1 MFLRGLLLFVL
12 SFSFAYGELKSRFF
26 DAPSFDRVTQAAV
39 SATNTYH
46 FRIPFVLGVLAF
58 AFDGRISD
66 AATRH
71 TPLFGSQENAEQWSD
86 ALVIGLVPM
95 MIYSAFQ
102 SDLPNKDEPVYLTRA
117 KFIGFQSLIILA
129 DFAIVTSIK
138 NSSKRVRPDQSD
150 DLSFPSGHSSVS
162 SGMSRTVFNNIN
174 NSRHENTTFGR
185 IIQGTAFT
193 SSILAAWGRVE
204 AKKHHLSDVLLGNAF
219 GAFISDF
226 LYATFLEEPTKIETA
241 FFINGHQQSM
251 KLSYSF

>member
-1 MFLRGLLLFVL
+1 MILRGLILFVL

-26 DAPSFDRVTQAAV
+26 DAPSYDRVSQAAV
-39 SATNTYH
+39 SATSTYH
-46 FRIPFVLGVLAF
+46 FRIPLVLGVLAL

-66 AATRH
+66 SAARH
-71 TPLFGSQENAEQWSD
+71 TPLFGSQENAKQWTD

-95 MIYSAFQ
+95 MLYSAFQ
-102 SDLPNKDEPVYLTRA
+102 SDLPNKDEPAYLTRA

-129 DFAIVTSIK
+129 DFTLITAIK
-138 NSSKRVRPDQSD
+138 NSSRRVRPDESD

-162 SGMSRTVFNNIN
+162 SGLSRTVFNNIN
-174 NSRHENTTFGR
+174 NSHHRGTTFGR
-185 IIQGTAFT
+185 ILQGTAFT
-193 SSILAAWGRVE
+193 SSILVAWGRVE
-204 AKKHHLSDVLLGNAF
+204 AKKHHLSDVLLGNSF

-241 FFINGHQQSM
+241 FFINGQQQSM